1 MGAITI
7 PVEGGIMSTVPQMV
21 QKASTW
27 AIVLSLL
34 MIVFGVFALGMPM
47 IASIGVALFIGW
59 LMLFD
64 GFAQLIHAFQSSGVG
79 HIAWKLLVALV
90 YCVAG
95 FYLIWHPVLGVASL
109 TLVLAIFF
117 FAEGIID
124 TVAYFSTR
132 ASGWMLLNGLVTIL
146 LGVLIWMHWPSS
158 SLWVI
163 GTLVGISMIMTGTTR
178 LMMAM
183 ALRRLAKGA
192 GGRTLE
198 ANRAA

>member
-1 MGAITI
+1 MGALQ
-7 PVEGGIMSTVPQMV
+7 GTVQR
-21 QKASTW
+21 ASTW

-34 MIVFGVFALGMPM
+34 MIVLGVFALGMPM
-47 IASIGVALFIGW
+47 VASIGVALFVGW

-64 GFAQLIHAFQSSGVG
+64 GFAQIVHAFQSSGVG
-79 HIAWKLLVALV
+79 HILWKLLVAV
-90 YCVAG
+90 IYCVAG

-117 FAEGIID
+117 FAEGIVD

-158 SLWVI
+158 SLWAI
-163 GTLVGISMIMTGTTR
+163 GTLLGVSMIMTGTTR

-183 ALRRLAKGA
+183 ALRRLSKAATGPS
-192 GGRTLE
+192 L

>member
-1 MGAITI
+1 
-7 PVEGGIMSTVPQMV
+7 MSTLPQV
-21 QKASTW
+21 AHRASTW

-34 MIVFGVFALGMPM
+34 MIVFGVFALFMPV
-47 IASIGVALFIGW
+47 IASIGVTLFVGW

-64 GFAQLIHAFQSSGVG
+64 GILQFVHAFQSKGVG
-79 HIAWKLLVALV
+79 HTAWKLLVALI

-95 FYLIWHPVLGVASL
+95 FYLVWHPVLGMASL

-117 FAEGIID
+117 FAEGIVD

-146 LGVLIWMHWPSS
+146 LGILIYVHWPSS

-163 GTLVGISMIMTGTTR
+163 GTLLGISMIMTGTTR
-178 LMMAM
+178 FMMAM
-183 ALRRLAKGA
+183 ALRRLTRGA
-192 GGRTLE
+192 SGPTLQ
-198 ANRAA
+198 AGRAA